1 MPYNYPEGACWEK
14 NVFHI
19 IFHYHGLMGL
29 RRDQDISQTE
39 IIEVRSSSSQPIF
52 SRSCKTA
59 AAADPQHRRSFQLR
73 GQGGRDLSPARRL
86 LYITP
91 RAAVRVMRDGRS
103 FRRDHCT
110 KFRAMCAFEHTKNW
124 KYFSLGN
131 KILHSNWINSSNEC
145 FGLLW
150 TAKLFDLI
158 IIK

>member
-91 RAAVRVMRDGRS
+91 RAAVRV
-103 FRRDHCT
+103 T
-110 KFRAMCAFEHTKNW
+110 AA
-124 KYFSLGN
+124 
-131 KILHSNWINSSNEC
+131 SNETISPISVPYV
-145 FGLLW
+145 LLS
-150 TAKLFDLI
+150 TQKIGNISHLATKSYILI
-158 IIK
+158 ELILQMSVLAFYEPQNFLIWLL